1 MKSFVKTTLIAVCTV
16 LIIQLVFVIGIL
28 GYRNIEALIHGV
40 INISLVLEF
49 VGVVIIFGIII
60 GVFGILENDKKN
72 DYYTCRKPD
81 QPADPFAIKRI
92 TETEFEAGV
101 EDLAEKIYGKGDD
114 TDECDKDG

>member
-1 MKSFVKTTLIAVCTV
+1 MKSFVKTTVTAVCAI
-16 LIIQLVFVIGIL
+16 LAIQFIFVIGVL

-49 VGVVIIFGIII
+49 VGAVIIFGIII
-60 GVFGILENDKKN
+60 GVFSMLENDKKN

-81 QPADPFAIKRI
+81 QPADPFVIKRMI
-92 TETEFEAGV
+92 DFDSGV
-101 EDLAEKIYGKGDD
+101 EDLAKKIYGKGDD

>member
-1 MKSFVKTTLIAVCTV
+1 MMTMKSFVKTTVTAVCAM
-16 LIIQLVFVIGIL
+16 LAIQLIFIIGVL
-28 GYRNIEALIHGV
+28 GYRNIAALIHGV

-49 VGVVIIFGIII
+49 VGAVIIFGIII
-60 GVFGILENDKKN
+60 GVFSILENDKKN

-92 TETEFEAGV
+92 IDFESGV

-114 TDECDKDG
+114 TDE